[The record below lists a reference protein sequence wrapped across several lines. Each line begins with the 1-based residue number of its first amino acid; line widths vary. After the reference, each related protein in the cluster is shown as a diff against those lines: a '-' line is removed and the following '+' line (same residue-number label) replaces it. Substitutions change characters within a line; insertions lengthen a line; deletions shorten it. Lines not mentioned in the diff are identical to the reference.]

1 MICALSENQQRA
13 LRKKVYK
20 DLVTALQ
27 TDTPFTVKGY
37 INSVYTQV
45 LNKSNN
51 SDLGLAYAALVPR
64 YIDQLKSIDDDIR
77 RGLRSKGVNTDI
89 DITDNIDKFEDQESG
104 LNNIREYLGLT
115 QDIAQEVRE
124 LNQSSEAEAEQQE
137 EKKEVV
143 ETKEVKEVTPPPA
156 ANFTYQRSE
165 KEFTAVQ
172 PTALS
177 DRDQEALEWKNKK
190 SPDYNKPNPAVAFYY
205 KIKRMILN
213 KIFKPEANQSSRNI
227 SINALTGTGVYL
239 RLMPITKLDRSK
251 IRAKDLESQERGKP
265 SNWDNNEPVLVL
277 TDEDG
282 SPITL
287 NDNGEFDVNGK
298 PAYYYFRQIYPP
310 QLRNGKVDLY
320 KATGQETVD
329 DYDRADALARQKG
342 ISKEEAV
349 EQIRKELQ
357 MVYDF
362 RQALKNNP
370 DLVLRSEIT
379 GGSFGYPAKDFN
391 INTVIKDIKTDSAFV
406 FQVEPITDPIRG
418 VTEGFTYFTT
428 NETGTRLLQVERPTA
443 RSISGM
449 VDKIIDLM
457 FKDILI
463 PQGNKLVPITAQER
477 YDFIQPYFMTRGE
490 SLDFI
495 PEENGSYKIKIAGV
509 VVYQSLPTHK
519 KDAAGNRVKI
529 EAFSPEVLAAQKEKA
544 EAAKAIL
551 QEYFEKP
558 IPSQKGK
565 ASPHPNSV
573 VVSGTDI
580 NDPSVSGRLADAL
593 RSGKRAYFHNTRL
606 SEKAYFSVDFPKL
619 NVASAFLNT
628 DFKDISIEERE
639 GKSVANITVRS
650 YNRFHIVPRFFINY
664 PINSDGRLTN
674 LNAYFT
680 FEPLQSDLEKVYKKK
695 EPVKETPVE
704 SPSTENSDIASN
716 NVKTGLNAAFDDP
729 TLNKRLDQKNAEKK
743 ATVEQVAAAKAWYEN
758 LKWKDKNGK
767 EVYFKDYFPFEALF
781 NAVNSKNPRALAN
794 WTIHGVTLYKGSDYS
809 DLYHEA
815 WHGFTQ
821 AFLTKEQK
829 KALYNEVRRKSGS
842 FYDYKGRRVSFRYA
856 SDLQI
861 EEYLAEDF
869 RTWML
874 SGGKAE
880 IKDPVKRS
888 IFQKILDFLSALFGD
903 LTLSQING
911 DTQALRTIHEMYDKL
926 RIGNLN
932 EYSFSES
939 NVSFD
944 ILDKGAVAFNE
955 DAQVKSLSYEDSRF
969 LVDAMDS
976 FMSKFVDDFS
986 KGKRNQIT
994 AQNPDAPISYKWTST
1009 LLKKKAGLTYA
1020 YQQIKEDFGQVRK
1033 GLQQKLEKATED
1045 MEKASLQKQIN
1056 RLDWALD
1063 QFGNTEDI
1071 SKNIPAKG
1079 QSPIGMIAYHMQKS
1093 KILEK
1098 ETKEAFFE
1106 DDLLTE
1112 EDLFVKGREAHD
1124 RGGNESDMKQLAPE
1138 EILFMLRSLH
1148 KVDVN
1153 GQTIFVPGTESIVDG
1168 VKVGIPQ
1175 LEDFDRVWNTF
1186 VKILQNSTDPI
1197 KMVAKLGSYSK
1208 KYPDFPIP
1216 QLMGKMGPLG
1226 TEGSDEFILWT
1237 KFWQTF
1243 AKTRVPL
1250 LQTTVELTTKEG
1262 DTTLSFENWSFKIH
1276 SGIASTDTKRIAA
1289 EWQNNFATVE
1299 DSPYIKPDE
1308 GGVNVLDLDK
1318 VLKDFPLNS
1327 LPGRE
1332 IYFLR
1337 AIGFMLD
1344 EDNEDIAKGL
1354 KSNKSVAAFHHAINN
1369 LSLRRDSSGK
1379 RMVKV
1384 THINQLIAKYPKV
1397 PLRDESGKIRK
1408 HYVMRNFQRVEEEME
1423 VFALKGEWRNFNK
1436 TLDLQAQHSDK
1447 WGNFMVTN
1455 AEGNTQFEHTLN
1467 NTLTIMVN
1475 AINDVDSYE
1484 ELISLPWMRHLD
1496 VKRNPQAKASLW
1508 LNSIFDMSDKNANG
1522 SIRGKKRE
1530 DAEGKVSLVLQNLSG
1545 VAMDKNGSF
1554 DSDLGIASAKADAVT
1569 KLVMDF
1575 HQVLL
1580 KGAPELTRH
1589 ADKGTSFSVYLSKIY
1604 GAGEKGSTTYV
1615 NTLNFLRDIDTESKQ
1630 NVSKGDRLL
1639 FENILLPHIEAELT
1653 RIQQMRAMNKM
1664 RLEDKASV
1672 QNFDFKYLKR
1682 GQGFVTFSDVLT
1694 IPTKKALIGLDLS
1707 NYDNSLQDYLKSSPE
1722 GIALSEKIAND
1733 VYAYFNRET
1742 TRVEAMFKEGKNQAG
1757 QPIIADNLIQDI
1769 VGQANNIPELKG
1781 KYKKETAIG
1790 NPEVVRALVK
1800 SFVAN
1805 SWVHNIESIA
1815 ILYGDLAQY
1824 NMAKEEFHKRN
1835 AGIGSTGEI
1844 YRTDKEAIKYVNKK
1858 LGRGYF
1864 SKNFP
1869 EQPVK
1874 QFDGTFDTA
1883 IVKDN
1888 EIRSVYF
1895 KEYAEAMIQNEI
1907 KRNPKMSRL
1916 DAEKR
1921 VLGYDEKSKT
1931 VGTMD
1936 KPIKGGL
1943 AFAYQEM
1950 NEGDAQGWITF
1961 DSYRILL
1968 NLQGKWND
1976 TQEKMYQ
1983 KIIAGEKVSPADV
1996 AMFFP
2001 TQKVQYFGP
2010 LQTDGLPIT
2019 AFHKFSLFPL
2029 IPSVIQDKR
2038 LKDLHDKMAKEGVDY
2053 ALFQSGSKVGTITKE
2068 GKNDKLYLDETDR
2081 KLDDQPFTK
2090 NTIFLNYLKNQLE
2103 IAPKFK
2109 EKTVFPTQ
2117 LRKLVE
2123 DGLIEGGVPTDFRPD
2138 LDLNKRRKAWKN
2150 LGSEQARLEED
2161 AIPTDFRPNLD
2172 SDRRRKAWRDQVI
2185 EQARLD
2191 NSKNYRLY
2199 KKYEAN
2205 VAKLTELKKQELLDE
2220 MQWTVVNGKA
2230 QGSLENLLKFVRD
2243 ELTRQD
2249 MADHEIDFIDLGRGG
2264 KGLKHDLSMSL
2275 SAEKIEK
2282 MLNAIV
2288 TRRLIKQK
2296 VNGEGLIQV
2305 SGAGFESVSSTG
2317 RNYTNPTDA
2326 DKKKWGTNDLPT
2338 YHQKADGTTAAM
2350 KVKIAMQGKFKKLLE
2365 LTDKEGN
2372 RIRTIER
2379 LNTLLKDEEWLD
2391 MHEHRRMVTMVGVRI
2406 PVQGLNSM
2414 EFMEVYEFLP
2424 EEAGNVIIPPAE
2436 VVAKSGSDFDI
2447 DKLTVMMPSYR
2458 TQKDSEGRSTT
2469 VMARQLSDKEAR
2481 VLYEQYKDYRVKA
2494 ERRKTEI
2501 SPRTMGTKA
2510 LEDLAVYDD
2519 LMYGIFGISAE
2530 ELDAEMKE
2538 MLLEEGKM
2546 QSFEEFFRK
2555 LNGTKAVEND
2565 LIWNIKEILEQ
2576 PENFVN
2582 LVRPN
2587 GTDIVK
2593 PLADELASK
2602 VIKYNPKQ
2610 RLSGEL
2616 SAEDAEELGETPGE
2630 LAGTR
2635 VMEIGYNLYK
2645 HSSNNIG
2652 KQTLGLGAVDNTYN
2666 VIFNRIG
2673 AYMNP
2678 TGKVKINKGRNILE
2692 VRQTLLM
2699 PHNTLDIDGMEAISL
2714 SHVDAQDGNRISDVI
2729 SQLINGWVDIAKDA
2743 WIFNIQGNKEIA
2755 PTLLFMVQAGVPF
2768 KTAVYLASQPIVRDY
2783 VEAQRHAKSTFG
2795 DIMGTAPANINFYR
2809 NEARKNILS
2818 RAGYGFN
2825 LDAKKVSRQ
2834 DKSYMYNATVDLTT
2848 KALAADNN
2856 QFKDDKLQA
2865 EIDNY
2870 TQALE
2875 NNTTPEYSEYQRAAF
2890 MHFLEI
2896 EEMAKAVRDI
2906 KMRLNFDTSKS
2917 DSLFDA
2923 QNRTLMLNELRE
2935 NGRIPENIVD
2945 DILEHSVI
2953 GSFYIQPFQLEIWKD
2968 LFPLRNSPVLNNWLA
2983 DKMQEGIMDDVNDT
2997 FGDAEKFSNE
3007 LRNDLVSFIFQNTVK
3022 SFDIDTLKHYKGEP
3036 VEDMSSSKLNEKEM
3050 VSSLAIGVFFK
3061 NGKAYVDKESLKR
3074 QYLNQLYSKDAYS
3087 SFGLAK
3093 TPSTTF
3099 DSQEEYNH
3107 FVFEREY
3114 LRSVYPTITSLKK
3127 NVEYNWLVK
3136 TLKSDTKKLEGET
3149 DAQFKERTDKLGYE
3163 VFLRDKALENIFNTV
3178 RLFQGD
3184 NTFANKLSMIKMNFP
3199 ELVNQYS
3206 LLRKLA
3212 VSTSPLIKG
3221 ERYTNIEFKDYS
3233 STDTDNLNL
3242 YYENILS
3249 LMDPTVKKVEDAES
3263 NKMIS
3268 EFFSKLPLVAFLQS
3282 GLNTKG
3288 KMSLN
3293 RILPQDTFIR
3303 VMEKPMK
3310 EYTAK
3315 LNPLMLDVFYKRF
3328 VEQNKASRGRLRSRF
3343 KNYSISG
3350 FSLDQSYSLFKKGA
3364 EKYMPTEYSEE
3375 ARELLETDYRGIETF
3390 NAKVINTEMATQL
3403 AQNNSDKIFVFNDA
3417 FESRQTTGFVG
3428 ERAFKGIAV
3437 SNKIGIPSYRLYSI
3451 TKSSAIQDVD
3461 NQVNPQVKALIDQA
3475 IENMKAL
3482 QQEGKSLVFSTSGYG
3497 QEWNGVFLGATP
3509 RPDAQIKA
3517 PETFLYLS
3525 EQLFRNFGY
3534 INPGYQVKERGRAV
3548 IQEGQEITDQ
3558 MVRDFMSH
3566 CYR

>member
-13 LRKKVYK
+13 LRKKVFK

-27 TDTPFTVKGY
+27 TDAPFTVKGY

-45 LNKSNN
+45 LNRSNN

-77 RGLRSKGVNTDI
+77 RGLRSKGVNTDT

-143 ETKEVKEVTPPPA
+143 ETKEEKEVTPPPA
-156 ANFTYQRSE
+156 ANFTYQRSK
-165 KEFTAVQ
+165 KEFSAVQ
-172 PTALS
+172 PTVLS
-177 DRDQEALEWKNKK
+177 DRDQEALEWENKK
-190 SPDYNKPNPAVAFYY
+190 SPDYNKPDPAKAFYY
-205 KIKRMILN
+205 KIKRMILD

-227 SINALTGTGVYL
+227 SINALMGTGVYL

-251 IRAKDLESQERGKP
+251 VRAKDLAPYERGKP

-277 TDEDG
+277 TDEYG

-287 NDNGEFDVNGK
+287 NDNGEFDINGK

-310 QLRNGKVDLY
+310 QIRNGKVDLY
-320 KATGQETVD
+320 KATRPGTVD
-329 DYDRADALARQKG
+329 DYDRADSLARQKG
-342 ISKEEAV
+342 ISKEEAI

-357 MVYDF
+357 MAYDF
-362 RQALKNNP
+362 RQALKDNP
-370 DLVLRSEIT
+370 DLMLRSEIT
-379 GGSFGYPAKDFN
+379 GGSFGYPAMDFN
-391 INTVIKDIKTDSAFV
+391 INTTIKDIKTDTAFV
-406 FQVEPITDPIRG
+406 FQVEPMNDPIRD
-418 VTEGFTYFTT
+418 VTGGFTYFTT
-428 NETGTRLLQVERPTA
+428 NETGTRLLQVERPTV
-443 RSISGM
+443 RSIPGM
-449 VDKIIDLM
+449 VDKIVDLI

-477 YDFIQPYFMTRGE
+477 HDFIQPYFMSRGE
-490 SLDFI
+490 NLDFI
-495 PEENGSYKIKIAGV
+495 SEENGSYKIKIAGV

-529 EAFSPEVLAAQKEKA
+529 EEFSSEVLVAQKAKA
-544 EAAKAIL
+544 DAAKAIL
-551 QEYFEKP
+551 REYFEKP

-565 ASPHPNSV
+565 ASPHPNAV
-573 VVSGTDI
+573 VVNGTDI
-580 NDPSVSGRLADAL
+580 NDPSVSQALANAL
-593 RSGKRAYFHNTRL
+593 RSGKRAYFHNTKL
-606 SEKAYFSVDFPKL
+606 SENAYFSVDFPKL
-619 NVASAFLNT
+619 NVTSAFLNT
-628 DFKDISIEERE
+628 DFKDISIEERD
-639 GKSVANITVRS
+639 GKSIANIAVRS
-650 YNRFHIVPRFFINY
+650 YNRFHIVPHFFINY

-674 LNAYFT
+674 LNAYLT
-680 FEPLQSDLEKVYKKK
+680 FEPLQSDLDKVYKKE

-716 NVKTGLNAAFDDP
+716 NVKSGLDAAFDDP

-743 ATVEQVAAAKAWYEN
+743 ATVQQIAAAKVWYEN

-794 WTIHGVTLYKGSDYS
+794 WTIHGITLYKGADYS

-829 KALYNEVRRKSGS
+829 KALYNEVRKKSGS
-842 FYDYKGRRVSFRYA
+842 FYDYKGRRVSFKYA

-874 SGGKAE
+874 AGGKAE

-903 LTLSQING
+903 LTPSQING

-944 ILDKGAVAFNE
+944 ILDKGAVAFKE

-994 AQNPDAPISYKWTST
+994 TQNPDAPTSYKWTST
-1009 LLKKKAGLTYA
+1009 LLKTPAGLKYA
-1020 YQQIKEDFGQVRK
+1020 YEQIQKDFAQVRN

-1063 QFGNTEDI
+1063 QFGDVDNLL
-1071 SKNIPAKG
+1071 NNRPVKG
-1079 QSPIGMIAYHMQKS
+1079 QSPKGLIGYHMLKS
-1093 KILEK
+1093 KVLEA
-1098 ETKEAFFE
+1098 ESKEAFFDE
-1106 DDLLTE
+1106 EVTKE
-1112 EDLFVKGREAHD
+1112 EDLFLKGREGFD
-1124 RGGNESDMKQLAPE
+1124 RNGNETSLKDLASK
-1138 EILFMLRSLH
+1138 EILFILRGLH
-1148 KVDVN
+1148 KTDVN
-1153 GQTIFVPGTESIVDG
+1153 GLSVYVPGTDSTVDG
-1168 VKVGIPQ
+1168 NKTGIPQ
-1175 LEDFDRVWNTF
+1175 LEDFDKVWN
-1186 VKILQNSTDPI
+1186 VLAKLLQNTLSAEEMYK
-1197 KMVAKLGSYSK
+1197 KMVGYGA
-1208 KYPDFPIP
+1208 KYPDFPMK
-1216 QLMGKMGPLG
+1216 QLLEKLGPLH
-1226 TEGSDEFILWT
+1226 TSGSNEFHLWT
-1237 KFWQTF
+1237 NFWQTF
-1243 AKTRVPL
+1243 NKTHVPL
-1250 LQTTVELTTKEG
+1250 LQTTVEITTKDNDG
-1262 DTTLSFENWSFKIH
+1262 GALAFENWGFAIKP
-1276 SGIASTDTKRIAA
+1276 GIAFSDTKRIQSAWQGMFAA
-1289 EWQNNFATVE
+1289 EETDYVR
-1299 DSPYIKPDE
+1299 PDK

-1318 VLKDFPLNS
+1318 VIKDFPLNS
-1327 LPGRE
+1327 LAGRE
-1332 IYFLR
+1332 LQFLR
-1337 AIGFMLD
+1337 AIGLKLD
-1344 EDNEDIAKGL
+1344 ENNEEITNALKGDNSKA
-1354 KSNKSVAAFHHAINN
+1354 VTAFWYVVNN
-1369 LSLRRDSSGK
+1369 LRMRRDASGK
-1379 RMVKV
+1379 PSVKI
-1384 THINQLIAKYPKV
+1384 TRINQLKTEYPEVAKRNADGV
-1397 PLRDESGKIRK
+1397 QMRDEKIP
-1408 HYVMRNFQRVEEEME
+1408 
-1423 VFALKGEWRNFNK
+1423 ALRGEGANFNAI
-1436 TLDLQAQHSDK
+1436 LELQAKHSDK

-1475 AINDVDSYE
+1475 AMNDVKSYE
-1484 ELISLPWMRHLD
+1484 ELVALPWMNHLD
-1496 VKRNPQAKASLW
+1496 VNRNPFAKASLW
-1508 LNSIFDMSDKNANG
+1508 LNSIFDMSDKHPDG
-1522 SIRGKKRE
+1522 KIRGTKRVDKK
-1530 DAEGKVSLVLQNLSG
+1530 GNPVTINLQNLSG
-1545 VAMDKNGSF
+1545 VAINKDGQF
-1554 DSDLGIASAKADAVT
+1554 DNDLGIASAKADAVT
-1569 KLVMDF
+1569 KLLMDF
-1575 HQVLL
+1575 HMVLL

-1589 ADKGTSFSVYLSKIY
+1589 ADKGTSFSVFLSSIY
-1604 GAGEKGSTTYV
+1604 TKGEKPSTTYID
-1615 NTLNFLRDIDTESKQ
+1615 TLDFLRRIKDTAGIDTGET
-1630 NVSKGDRLL
+1630 KGDVNL
-1639 FENILLPHIEAELT
+1639 FNNILLPHIGAELS
-1653 RIQQMRAMNKM
+1653 RIQKMRAMEKM
-1664 RLEDKASV
+1664 RSEDKASV

-1682 GQGFVTFSDVLT
+1682 GQGFVVFADVLT
-1694 IPTKKALIGLDLS
+1694 APTKKALLKVEGDLLQYLES
-1707 NYDNSLQDYLKSSPE
+1707 DNSKAKALKEVISKDVLDYFSKES
-1722 GIALSEKIAND
+1722 K
-1733 VYAYFNRET
+1733 
-1742 TRVEAMFKEGKNQAG
+1742 RVGVMFEEIKNKEGK
-1757 QPIIADNLIQDI
+1757 PIISDNLLKKIMGD
-1769 VGQANNIPELKG
+1769 ANNDVDLR
-1781 KYKKETAIG
+1781 KKF
-1790 NPEVVRALVK
+1790 NKNSVEVRDALVK
-1800 SFVAN
+1800 SFVVN
-1805 SWVHNIESIA
+1805 SWVHNLESISV
-1815 ILYGDLAQY
+1815 IYGDLALY

-1835 AGIGSTGEI
+1835 AGAGSTGTI
-1844 YRTDKEAIKYVNKK
+1844 YRLDSQAKTYVNNV

-1869 EQPVK
+1869 GQPVK

-1883 IVKDN
+1883 VVKDN

-1916 DAEKR
+1916 DAEKKI
-1921 VLGYDEKSKT
+1921 LGYDEKSKT
-1931 VGTMD
+1931 VGTID

-1968 NLQGKWND
+1968 NLEGKWSD

-2001 TQKVQYFGP
+2001 TQKLQYFGP
-2010 LQTDGLPIT
+2010 LQTDRLPIT

-2068 GKNDKLYLDETDR
+2068 GENDKLYLDETDR
-2081 KLDDQPFTK
+2081 KLDDQAFTK
-2090 NTIFLNYLKNQLE
+2090 NRIFLNYLKNQLE

-2109 EKTVFPTQ
+2109 EKVVFSTQ

-2123 DGLIEGGVPTDFRPD
+2123 DGLVEGGVPTDFRPD
-2138 LDLNKRRKAWKN
+2138 LDLNKRRKAWKD
-2150 LGSEQARLEED
+2150 LGS
-2161 AIPTDFRPNLD
+2161 
-2172 SDRRRKAWRDQVI
+2172 

-2288 TRRLIKQK
+2288 TRRLVKQK

-2305 SGAGFESVSSTG
+2305 SGAGFESMSSTG
-2317 RNYTNPTDA
+2317 RSYTNPTDS

-2365 LTDKEGN
+2365 LGDKEGN

-2379 LNTLLKDEEWLD
+2379 LNTLLKDDEWLD
-2391 MHEHRRMVTMVGVRI
+2391 MHDHRRMVTMVGVRI

-2436 VVAKSGSDFDI
+2436 IVAKSGSDFDI

-2458 TQKDSEGRSTT
+2458 TQKDAEGRSTT

-2501 SPRTMGTKA
+2501 SPRAMGTKA

-2519 LMYGIFGISAE
+2519 LMYNIFGISAE

-2555 LNGTKAVEND
+2555 LNGTKAVESD

-2602 VIKYNPKQ
+2602 VMKYNPKQ

-2616 SAEDAEELGETPGE
+2616 SAEDAAELGETPGE
-2630 LAGTR
+2630 IAGSR

-2714 SHVDAQDGNRISDVI
+2714 SHADAQDGNRISDVI

-2809 NEARKNILS
+2809 NEARKNIFS

-2834 DKSYMYNATVDLTT
+2834 DKSYMYKTTVELTT
-2848 KALAADNN
+2848 KALAADDN
-2856 QFKDDKLQA
+2856 QFKEDKLKA
-2865 EIDNY
+2865 EIDTY
-2870 TQALE
+2870 KQALE
-2875 NNTTPEYSEYQRAAF
+2875 NNTAPEYSEYQRAAF

-2906 KMRLNFDTSKS
+2906 KMRLNFDTSRS

-2945 DILEHSVI
+2945 NILKHSVI
-2953 GSFYIQPFQLEIWKD
+2953 GSFYVQPFQLEIWKD
-2968 LFPLRNSPVLNNWLA
+2968 LFPLRNSSVLNNWLA
-2983 DKMQEGIMDDVNDT
+2983 NKMQEGIMDNVNDT

-3022 SFDIDTLKHYKGEP
+3022 AFDIDTLKHYKGEP

-3050 VSSLAIGVFFK
+3050 ISSLAIGVFFK

-3093 TPSTTF
+3093 TSATTF

-3114 LRSVYPTITSLKK
+3114 LRSVYPTITSLQK
-3127 NVEYNWLVK
+3127 NVEYNWITK
-3136 TLKSDTKKLEGET
+3136 NIKADTRRLEGET
-3149 DAQFKERTDKLGYE
+3149 DEQFGERTDRLGYE
-3163 VFLRDKALENIFNTV
+3163 EFLKEKALENIFNGSK
-3178 RLFQGD
+3178 LFKG
-3184 NTFANKLSMIKMNFP
+3184 NRTFADKLVMIKALFP
-3199 ELVNQYS
+3199 QLLNEYS
-3206 LLRKLA
+3206 LLKKLVA
-3212 VSTSPLIKG
+3212 SSSKVG
-3221 ERYTNIEFKDYS
+3221 VEQYTNIQLQDPMS
-3233 STDTDNLNL
+3233 DADLLNL
-3242 YYENILS
+3242 YYENMVN

-3268 EFFSKLPLVAFLQS
+3268 EFFSKLPLVGFLQS
-3282 GLNTKG
+3282 GLSTK
-3288 KMSLN
+3288 SQLSFN
-3293 RILPQDTFIR
+3293 RIMPQDAFIR
-3303 VMEKPMK
+3303 LMEQPMK

-3315 LNPLMLDVFYKRF
+3315 LNPLALDVFYDKF
-3328 VEQNKASRGRLRSRF
+3328 LSQNNSSRSRLRNRY
-3343 KNYSISG
+3343 KNYVVPG
-3350 FSLDQSYSLFKKGA
+3350 FSLDQSYALSKKGA

-3375 ARELLETDYRGIETF
+3375 ARELLETDHRGIETF
-3390 NAKVINTEMATQL
+3390 NAKVINSEMASQL
-3403 AQNNSDKIFVFNDA
+3403 AQNNEDKVFVFNDA

-3437 SNKIGIPSYRLYSI
+3437 SNKMGIPSYRLYSI

-3497 QEWNGVFLGATP
+3497 QEWNGVFLGTTP